1 MAPECAIELLPLGAA
16 GYRLDFCEWPVPRPP
31 AYSYNNVYPEH
42 GTKVGMNSMV
52 QEFGPATEF
61 GDTEDAE
68 CGRFIL
74 KADPVL
80 FYQAMAAEDLLVQK
94 IKEHF
99 VRKDNGFEVDLVD
112 NMELEEATQLCE
124 V

>member
-1 MAPECAIELLPLGAA
+1 MLRVHVVVRIGRGESAPGTRCC
-16 GYRLDFCEWPVPRPP
+16 RVHRP
-31 AYSYNNVYPEH
+31 E
-42 GTKVGMNSMV
+42 VGMNSMV